1 MPTEPNQQMSLF
13 DLNSSPQPPN
23 AVSSANTAKNT
34 ASSDAPI
41 SQGLKPQ
48 PLTTSTLATSTLAAS
63 SLGYASLDELEQS
76 LQGCQKCPLS
86 QSRTQIVFERG
97 NRHGKIVVIGE
108 APGQNE
114 DELGLPFVGR
124 SGQLLDKIFASVG
137 LDTNRDVYI
146 CNVNKCRPEN
156 NRPPTDAEIA
166 ACKPFLL
173 EQLRLLNPHIIL
185 LTGATAVKAILKT
198 NLGITKIRGQ
208 WSQWEGRWVMPIFH
222 PAYLLR
228 NSSREVGKPKWL
240 MWQDI
245 QAVKAKLMELSGES
259 PSAEAPDQDNEVF

>member
-1 MPTEPNQQMSLF
+1 MSLF
-13 DLNSSPQPPN
+13 DLNPSPAPETPPQKLKP
-23 AVSSANTAKNT
+23 VSSEPVSTAPMT
-34 ASSDAPI
+34 I
-41 SQGLKPQ
+41 Q
-48 PLTTSTLATSTLAAS
+48 PLQSKLQTN
-63 SLGYASLDELEQS
+63 LGYESLDQLEQA

-86 QSRTQIVFERG
+86 QYRTQIVFERG
-97 NRHGKIVVIGE
+97 NRHAQIVLIGE

-114 DELGLPFVGR
+114 DELGMPFVGK
-124 SGQLLDKIFASVG
+124 SGQLLDKILASVG
-137 LDTNRDVYI
+137 LDSNQDIYI

-156 NRPPTDAEIA
+156 NRTPTDAEIE

-173 EQLRLLNPHIIL
+173 EQLRLLDPKIIL
-185 LTGATAVKAILKT
+185 LTGATAVKAILKI

-228 NSSREVGKPKWL
+228 NQSREVGKPKWL

-245 QAVKAKLMELSGES
+245 QAVKAKLVELLGEPAAAS
-259 PSAEAPDQDNEVF
+259 DLEPLLVVTHHEAQQLDDDDDEF